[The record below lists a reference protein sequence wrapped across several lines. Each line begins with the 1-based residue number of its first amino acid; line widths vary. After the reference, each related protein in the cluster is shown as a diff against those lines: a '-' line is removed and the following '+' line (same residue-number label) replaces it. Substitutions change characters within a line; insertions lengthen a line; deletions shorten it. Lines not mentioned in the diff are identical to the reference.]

1 MLKSLSIKN
10 FRSIEDLSI
19 KKLGQVNLIVGKN
32 NSGKS
37 TVLDALKT
45 YASFADEQVLF
56 EIISS
61 HDEYFILDETDSS
74 LSPFSNLF
82 FGRRFCDNLKI
93 EISESADSEPLIIE
107 SQFVEE
113 VQIED
118 SDSLSRF
125 RVTYNE
131 IKTEDDFNSAQSIL
145 RALKIIQGTKEKT
158 IVLDLD
164 RLRRRRRRLNISP
177 NYKFNFKFITTSFI
191 ANEELADAWDKIA
204 LRDYSKE
211 VLKALQIIEP
221 KIEAISFIDSE
232 TYDPSYRPMRQ
243 DIRRIPLVKLKGL
256 DIPVPLKSMG
266 DGIVRLFQLALRL
279 FEAKG
284 GLLFIDEFENGLHYS
299 VQEEAWKMIFHL
311 AQKLEVQIFCT
322 THSWDCIESFSKV
335 AVDNTE
341 IEGFLFRL
349 GVSSIDENKI
359 KTTVTIFN
367 EEDLEIL
374 TQSQVEVR

>member
-10 FRSIEDLSI
+10 FRSIEDLNIS
-19 KKLGQVNLIVGKN
+19 KLGDINLIVGKN

-45 YASFADEQVLF
+45 YASFADENVLF
-56 EIISS
+56 DILNS
-61 HDEYFILDETDSS
+61 HDEYFILDENDQN

-82 FGRRFCDNLKI
+82 FGRKFCNDLKI
-93 EISESADSEPLIIE
+93 EIAESKDRDALTIESA
-107 SQFVEE
+107 FVEE
-113 VQIED
+113 VRIEE
-118 SDSLSRF
+118 SESLF
-125 RVTYNE
+125 RLAYND
-131 IKTEDDFNSAQSIL
+131 IKTEEEFNDAQDVL
-145 RALKIIQGTKEKT
+145 RALKIKQGSKEKT
-158 IVLDLD
+158 IVLDID
-164 RLRRRRRRLNISP
+164 RLRRRRNRRGTSSS
-177 NYKFNFKFITTSFI
+177 KFNFKFITTSFI
-191 ANEELADAWDKIA
+191 ANEELADAWDKVA

-232 TYDPSYRPMRQ
+232 TFESSYRSSIRQ
-243 DIRRIPLVKLKGL
+243 DIRRIPLVRLHGL

-266 DGIVRLFQLALRL
+266 DGIIRLFQLALRL

-299 VQEEAWKMIFHL
+299 VQEEAWKVIFHL
-311 AQKLEVQIFCT
+311 SKELDIQIFCT

-335 AVDNTE
+335 ATQEKD
-341 IEGFLFRL
+341 IEGLLFRL
-349 GVSSIDENKI
+349 GSSSVGDDEG
-359 KTTVTIFN
+359 KTTVTIFD
-367 EEDLEIL
+367 EDDLEIL

>member
-10 FRSIEDLSI
+10 FRSIEDLNIS
-19 KKLGQVNLIVGKN
+19 KLGDINLIVGKN

-45 YASFADEQVLF
+45 YASFADENVLF
-56 EIISS
+56 DILNS
-61 HDEYFILDETDSS
+61 HDEYFILDENDQN

-82 FGRRFCDNLKI
+82 FGRKFCSDLKI
-93 EISESADSEPLIIE
+93 EIAESKDRDALTIESA
-107 SQFVEE
+107 FVEE
-113 VQIED
+113 VRIEE
-118 SDSLSRF
+118 SESLF
-125 RVTYNE
+125 RLAYND
-131 IKTEDDFNSAQSIL
+131 IKTEEDFNDAQDVL
-145 RALKIIQGTKEKT
+145 RALKIKQGNKEKT
-158 IVLDLD
+158 IVLDID
-164 RLRRRRRRLNISP
+164 RLRRRRNRRGTSSS
-177 NYKFNFKFITTSFI
+177 KFNFKFITTSFI
-191 ANEELADAWDKIA
+191 ANEELADAWDKVA

-232 TYDPSYRPMRQ
+232 TFESSYRSSIRQ
-243 DIRRIPLVKLKGL
+243 DIRRIPLVRLHGL

-266 DGIVRLFQLALRL
+266 DGIIRLFQLALRL

-299 VQEEAWKMIFHL
+299 VQEEAWKVIFHL
-311 AQKLEVQIFCT
+311 SKELDIQIFCT

-335 AVDNTE
+335 ATQEKD
-341 IEGFLFRL
+341 IEGLLFRL
-349 GVSSIDENKI
+349 GSSSVGDHEG
-359 KTTVTIFN
+359 KTTVTIFD
-367 EEDLEIL
+367 EDDLEIL

>member
-10 FRSIEDLSI
+10 FRSIEDLNI
-19 KKLGQVNLIVGKN
+19 PKLGDINLIVGKN

-45 YASFADEQVLF
+45 YASFCDESVLF
-56 EIISS
+56 DIINS
-61 HDEYFILDETDSS
+61 HDEYFILDENDES

-82 FGRRFCDNLKI
+82 FGRKFCKDLKI
-93 EISESADSEPLIIE
+93 EISELNSDMPLTIE
-107 SQFVEE
+107 SIFVEE
-113 VQIED
+113 IRIEE
-118 SDSLSRF
+118 SDALF
-125 RVTYNE
+125 RVTYNDINTQE
-131 IKTEDDFNSAQSIL
+131 ALDNAEDVI
-145 RALKIIQGTKEKT
+145 RALKVKQGSKEKT
-158 IVLDLD
+158 IVLDFE
-164 RLRRRRRRLNISP
+164 RYKRRMRRRGLSSS
-177 NYKFNFKFITTSFI
+177 KFNFKFITTSFI
-191 ANEELADAWDKIA
+191 ANEELADAWDKVA
-204 LRDYSKE
+204 LRDYSSE

-232 TYDPSYRPMRQ
+232 SFDSSYRRQ
-243 DIRRIPLVKLKGL
+243 EIRRIPLVRLKGL

-266 DGIVRLFQLALRL
+266 DGIIRLFQLALRL

-311 AQKLEVQIFCT
+311 SEVLDIQIFCT

-335 AVDNTE
+335 AAAVEHRD
-341 IEGFLFRL
+341 GLLFRL
-349 GVSSIDENKI
+349 GSSSVDNNPG
-359 KTTVTIFN
+359 KTTITTFD
-367 EEDLEIL
+367 EDDLEIL